1 MEFASEVVIKAT
13 LLCENIVQHRD
24 PVSRARDR
32 PLSVDAKLD
41 WPLCRASLVGDADLA
56 LRSARVRRGADLLVD
71 PSSHFGNY

>member
-41 WPLCRASLVGDADLA
+41 
-56 LRSARVRRGADLLVD
+56 
-71 PSSHFGNY
+71 

>member
-13 LLCENIVQHRD
+13 LLCENIAQHRD

-41 WPLCRASLVGDADLA
+41 WPLCRASRVGDADLA
-56 LRSARVRRGADLLVD
+56 LRSAGVRRGADLRID
-71 PSSHFGNY
+71 PLSNFGNY